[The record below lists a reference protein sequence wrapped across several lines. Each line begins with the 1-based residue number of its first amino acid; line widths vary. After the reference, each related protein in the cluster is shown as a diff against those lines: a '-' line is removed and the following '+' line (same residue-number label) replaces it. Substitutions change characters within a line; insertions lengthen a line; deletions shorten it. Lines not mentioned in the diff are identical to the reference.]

1 MATADTV
8 ENLPALHSPHE
19 LAPCSMPVFVI
30 EPASH
35 SSHDVLPALR
45 EYLPARQSLHASTA
59 DAEYWPAAH
68 AVHVVAPVVLPVFV
82 IQPASHSA
90 HVFRTTEIVPTYS
103 SKGTRSLR
111 RGHAGCM

>member
-8 ENLPALHSPHE
+8 EYLPALHSLHE
-19 LAPCSMPVFVI
+19 LAPSLTPVFVI

-35 SSHDVLPALR
+35 WSHDVLPAMA
-45 EYLPARQSLHASTA
+45 EYLPARQSLQAATA

-82 IQPASHSA
+82 TEPGAHGVHDATSDALEYSPAA
-90 HVFRTTEIVPTYS
+90 HAVHEDAPD
-103 SKGTRSLR
+103 
-111 RGHAGCM
+111 

>member
-1 MATADTV
+1 MHAFTVDTV

-90 HVFRTTEIVPTYS
+90 HDESVDALDHSPAAQALHFVAPD
-103 SKGTRSLR
+103 
-111 RGHAGCM
+111 